1 MPNPFVHVELN
12 TGDVATAQKFYK
24 ALFDWKFREIEP
36 GYFAI
41 DVGEGTGGGM
51 QKKPIAESPTMWLPY
66 VLVDDVKK
74 TSANVEKNGGNVV
87 IDYMPIDGMGALGV
101 FIDPTG
107 APLGIWEPTEMKAE
121 KAPAK
126 KGAPAK
132 KTSAKKA
139 APAKKT
145 SAKKAA
151 PAKKTSA
158 KKR

>member
-87 IDYMPIDGMGALGV
+87 ITAGARTGTG
-101 FIDPTG
+101 TG
-107 APLGIWEPTEMKAE
+107 AGFE
-121 KAPAK
+121 APSRI
-126 KGAPAK
+126 PPS
-132 KTSAKKA
+132 TSA
-139 APAKKT
+139 PMSTGNTVT
-145 SAKKAA
+145 SSDMQLPRRVTA
-151 PAKKTSA
+151 
-158 KKR
+158 